1 MAAQLNIT
9 LPEELAAFVRARVAS
24 GQYASESDVIRDG
37 IEELIDRESPLPDWL
52 RAEGAAA
59 FDAWKANPSEVS
71 GVQEVRA
78 RFEARWT
85 SDDNQK

>member
-9 LPEELAAFVRARVAS
+9 LPEELVAFVRARVAS
-24 GQYASESDVIRDG
+24 GQYASESDVIQEG
-37 IEELIDRESPLPDWL
+37 IEELIDRENPLPDWL

-59 FDAWKANPSEVS
+59 YDAWKAKPSEVS
-71 GVQEVRA
+71 SVQEVRA

-85 SDDNQK
+85 GNDSGE